1 MIGQV
6 VFLDWDYEIVRTMVK
21 GKVCHERKLH
31 TQNMVDFYDM
41 NGIFVK
47 YDLDNVM
54 LSLSLHL
61 CVNFSEK
68 DFCSM

>member
-1 MIGQV
+1 
-6 VFLDWDYEIVRTMVK
+6 
-21 GKVCHERKLH
+21 
-31 TQNMVDFYDM
+31 M

-68 DFCSM
+68 DFCDDFACGKSKGNFSSGNLRDY